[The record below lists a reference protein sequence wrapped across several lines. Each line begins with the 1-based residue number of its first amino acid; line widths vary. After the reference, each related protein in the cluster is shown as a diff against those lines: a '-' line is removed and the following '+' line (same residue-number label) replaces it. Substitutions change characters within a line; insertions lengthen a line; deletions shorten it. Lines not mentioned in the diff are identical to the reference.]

1 MARKRET
8 MDETELKTLVAS
20 EIRSALGYMGS
31 GISED
36 RADNWDRYYAKPY
49 GNERDGYSQVVSTDV
64 MDTVEWIMPSL
75 MRIFASGD
83 EVVRFEPVG
92 PEDEEKAAQA
102 TDYVNFVFNKDNPG
116 VLILHSWFKDALV
129 AKNGFVKFWWD
140 ESEDWKREAYNGL
153 TDDAFVQLMQD
164 QEIEPVEHTENIV
177 DMPDGTGAVVQVRT
191 HDVVIRRKVT
201 KGRVCIEP
209 VPPENFLI
217 DRNAKT
223 VEDARL
229 VGDQRP
235 YTISDLRADGVP
247 EEIIERLGQGED
259 ASSFATEEAIARLDD
274 DGGPLF
280 NNADSNANEAMRTVW
295 VREVYMRVDY
305 DGDGIAEMRRIRT
318 AGNGHEILEN
328 EAWEGMS
335 PYADLTPIPVP
346 HKFTGIAVADLVKD
360 LQLIKTTVLRQYLD
374 GLYIAN
380 NPRTEVKQDQIVD
393 PGEVTN
399 SKAGGIVRTT
409 GVGPALF
416 PIQTAFVGPAAL
428 QGLEYIDTLR
438 ENRTGVTR
446 YNQGIDANSLNK
458 TATGVNQIMTA
469 AQQRIELIAR
479 VFAETGVKR
488 LFKGILGL
496 VSRYQD
502 QARMIRLRN
511 KWVAMDPREWTSEF
525 DTTVTVGLGN
535 GNRDMMVAQL
545 MQLLGIQFQAV
556 GFQQGVQGPFVTGEN
571 LYNTV
576 EKIVQY
582 MGLKSAE
589 PYFSDPTNAPPVPP
603 KPDPEM
609 MKVQGQMA
617 LEQQK
622 AQQQFDLKRQEAQMK
637 AEIELIQA
645 QADIEVMRQKMLAEI
660 ALKREEAQVTLQLE
674 REKAGVELQ
683 LKSEDVAMR
692 AEDRRMAAQKPAAV
706 VKYDGVD
713 EKLSA
718 LEASVGSQL
727 AAVSDKLAQA
737 VETLAMAQK
746 APKRVVRGPDGKA
759 IGVETVG

>member
-1 MARKRET
+1 
-8 MDETELKTLVAS
+8 
-20 EIRSALGYMGS
+20 
-31 GISED
+31 
-36 RADNWDRYYAKPY
+36 
-49 GNERDGYSQVVSTDV
+49 
-64 MDTVEWIMPSL
+64 
-75 MRIFASGD
+75 
-83 EVVRFEPVG
+83 
-92 PEDEEKAAQA
+92 
-102 TDYVNFVFNKDNPG
+102 
-116 VLILHSWFKDALV
+116 
-129 AKNGFVKFWWD
+129 
-140 ESEDWKREAYNGL
+140 
-153 TDDAFVQLMQD
+153 
-164 QEIEPVEHTENIV
+164 
-177 DMPDGTGAVVQVRT
+177 
-191 HDVVIRRKVT
+191 
-201 KGRVCIEP
+201 
-209 VPPENFLI
+209 
-217 DRNAKT
+217 
-223 VEDARL
+223 
-229 VGDQRP
+229 
-235 YTISDLRADGVP
+235 
-247 EEIIERLGQGED
+247 
-259 ASSFATEEAIARLDD
+259 
-274 DGGPLF
+274 
-280 NNADSNANEAMRTVW
+280 
-295 VREVYMRVDY
+295 
-305 DGDGIAEMRRIRT
+305 
-318 AGNGHEILEN
+318 
-328 EAWEGMS
+328 
-335 PYADLTPIPVP
+335 
-346 HKFTGIAVADLVKD
+346 
-360 LQLIKTTVLRQYLD
+360 
-374 GLYIAN
+374 
-380 NPRTEVKQDQIVD
+380 
-393 PGEVTN
+393 
-399 SKAGGIVRTT
+399 
-409 GVGPALF
+409 
-416 PIQTAFVGPAAL
+416 
-428 QGLEYIDTLR
+428 
-438 ENRTGVTR
+438 
-446 YNQGIDANSLNK
+446 
-458 TATGVNQIMTA
+458 
-469 AQQRIELIAR
+469 
-479 VFAETGVKR
+479 
-488 LFKGILGL
+488 
-496 VSRYQD
+496 
-502 QARMIRLRN
+502 MIRLRN